1 MADFKQRIEAEL
13 ENIQKVIS
21 KLPESQSL
29 SSLSELEVAGVA
41 ALVHSFYN
49 GIENIL
55 KQAVQGKGHKLP
67 QGQTWHRDLVQLALS
82 ENIISG
88 PTAEALK
95 QYLAFRHF
103 FSHAY
108 AFEVYAERIVPLV
121 AGANKAL
128 KPPRKFDNVPREIS
142 PAQPNGQVDRL
153 SHG

>member
-13 ENIQKVIS
+13 
-21 KLPESQSL
+21 
-29 SSLSELEVAGVA
+29 
-41 ALVHSFYN
+41 
-49 GIENIL
+49 ENIL

-121 AGANKAL
+121 EGANKVFKKLLADFEIL
-128 KPPRKFDNVPREIS
+128 KFFP
-142 PAQPNGQVDRL
+142 
-153 SHG
+153 